1 MNEWVL
7 IAAIVVGM
15 FVLMGGGGLLLAM
28 VRGVRKGGEKAS

>member
-7 IAAIVVGM
+7 VAAVVVGM

-28 VRGVRKGGEKAS
+28 LRGVKKGKAS